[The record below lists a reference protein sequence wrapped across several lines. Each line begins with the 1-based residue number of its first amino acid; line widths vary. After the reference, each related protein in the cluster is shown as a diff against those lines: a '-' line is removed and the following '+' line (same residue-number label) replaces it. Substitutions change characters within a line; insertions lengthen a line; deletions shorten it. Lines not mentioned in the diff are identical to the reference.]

1 MKAVFHYLHYLLRML
16 ALACL
21 LLGGAVPARADTAI
35 ALTQSFNGAVN
46 FTGTQVTLRTQ
57 SNNGNACAVAS
68 STTNRTAT
76 LTLPSG
82 ATVLSAQ
89 LYWAGSGSADNTV
102 TFQGKSVAAT
112 RKYSSST
119 VGNGMNYFG
128 GAADVTD
135 TVKAKGSGTYSF
147 SGLTVSTGNPWCA
160 SQAVLGGFSLLVVYS
175 HPNEAERVLNLY
187 EGFRYLQNSEFTL
200 TATNF
205 RWPTPW
211 LPIREKAR
219 VGHITWEGDST
230 LLASGENLLF
240 NGNEL
245 TDDMNQS
252 GNQFNSKSN
261 INRDSYSYGIDFDAY
276 DTEVVQWIFYAP
288 TVTTTYRTGQ
298 DLVILN
304 AEVLLV
310 PTLPVSDLSLSMTRG
325 GSLQVGQTASYALTV
340 KNNGPYT
347 EAGPITVTDTL
358 PAGMSYASSSGSGWT
373 CAANGQVVTCTYR
386 TAIAPNASAPPLTI
400 NATVNQA
407 GSLTNSATV
416 TGTSDNN
423 NANNTV
429 SDTATGVAAPVTTSG
444 YKFTAKECPI
454 GSTYNTV
461 ACPAYDANMRGGS
474 GTPAT
479 IYVTAFANNRAA
491 APGTS
496 AATTVPMQFSLT
508 CQDPASGTVGARYGG
523 VTLQPCTA
531 NGATPAAGSTTAW
544 SSSTNVAFEKSKAS
558 AALPFV
564 YEDVGLVQLN
574 LLANKNVASSNGFVS
589 LPTTVAFKS
598 GSIVSLDGLVNPGA
612 TGADGPG
619 FARAGEDFNAAL
631 IALLSDGKTAPNF
644 GNESTLP
651 DFDIAMAPL
660 AGVEKMTVPGK
671 LAEPVRIQNKNSGS
685 VTVKL
690 NYDEVGIITLQPTLL
705 SYLTTGTDVG
715 ASGSTTIGRFF
726 PDHYET
732 RIDSAPLECEEP
744 MKCAPDLSG
753 AAYSGQP
760 FDVQVSAHNAK
771 GVLLQNYEGAWRRP
785 ITLTAMTAE
794 GGDQASGN
802 KLKDD
807 SAALGSDSGVA
818 RMSGSTSATLPVP
831 YNVDATTAPSA
842 PAAIFIRASSS
853 ELLPGKNADGSQ
865 KTATVTS
872 KRNNPDDAEEAGIML
887 VNGRLNVGSAQGTNT
902 RRTPLTLQA
911 QYFDGANWNNDNDTS
926 TAFAPASTFRS
937 CLLNLKTAGAK
948 DPAAN
953 QRNLDNCNAAIV
965 KDASAQAVTLTN
977 GAGVYWL
984 AAPGAANAGSTW
996 VQVGLPGWLPG
1007 TRGRVN
1013 FGATRKPTIYLRE
1026 VY

>member
-1 MKAVFHYLHYLLRML
+1 VKAVLQYLLR

-21 LLGGAVPARADTAI
+21 FLGGLQPAHADTAI

-68 STTNRTAT
+68 STTNRTAV

-112 RKYSSST
+112 RKYSSTT

-135 TVKAKGSGTYSF
+135 TVKAKGSGTYTF
-147 SGLTVSTGNPWCA
+147 SGLTVSTGSPWCA

-175 HPNEAERVLNLY
+175 HPNESERVLNLY

-200 TATNF
+200 TASNF

-211 LPIREKAR
+211 VPIREKAR
-219 VGHITWEGDST
+219 VGHITWEGDAT

-245 TDDMNQS
+245 TDDMNPS

-276 DTEVVQWIFYAP
+276 DTEVVQWIFYSP

-310 PTLPVSDLSLSMTRG
+310 PTLPVSDLSISMVRG

-373 CAANGQVVTCTYR
+373 CSANGQLVTCTYK
-386 TAIAPNASAPPLTI
+386 TAIAPNASAPALTI

-407 GSLTNSATV
+407 GTLNNSATV

-423 NANNTV
+423 SANNTA
-429 SDTATGVAAPVTTSG
+429 SDTATGVAAPVTNAG
-444 YKFTAKECPI
+444 YKFTTKECPVN
-454 GSTYNTV
+454 STYGTV
-461 ACPAYDANMRGGS
+461 ACPAYDANMAGA
-474 GTPAT
+474 TPTT
-479 IYVTAFANNRAA
+479 IYVTAFANNRAV
-491 APGTS
+491 APSTS
-496 AATTVPMQFSLT
+496 TSTSVPMQFSLT
-508 CQDPASGTVGARYGG
+508 CQDPANGTVKATYAGVELKTCTSNG
-523 VTLQPCTA
+523 VTPD
-531 NGATPAAGSTTAW
+531 AGSSSAW
-544 SSSTNVAFEKSKAS
+544 SGSTNVVFEKGKPSV
-558 AALPFV
+558 ALPFG
-564 YEDVGLVQLN
+564 YADVGRVQLN
-574 LLANKNVASSNGFVS
+574 LLANKNVASSNSFVS
-589 LPTTVAFKS
+589 LPTSVAFT
-598 GSIVSLDGLVNPGA
+598 SITSLDGVENAGA
-612 TGADGPG
+612 ANASGSGFGAGGVG
-619 FARAGEDFNAAL
+619 FARAGEDFNAVVV
-631 IALLSDGKTAPNF
+631 ALLSNGKPAPNF
-644 GNESTLP
+644 GNESTAP
-651 DFDIAMAPL
+651 DIAIAMGAV

-671 LAEPVRIQNKNSGS
+671 LADPIISQNKGS
-685 VTVKL
+685 VTARL
-690 NYDEVGIITLQPTLL
+690 NYDEVGIISLKPTLQN
-705 SYLTTGTDVG
+705 YLATGTDVDAT
-715 ASGSTTIGRFF
+715 ASTVVGRFF

-744 MKCAPDLSG
+744 MKCAADLSG

-760 FDVQVSAHNAK
+760 FDVQVSAINAK
-771 GVLLQNYEGAWRRP
+771 GALLQNYEGAWRRP
-785 ITLTAMTAE
+785 ITLTSVLAE
-794 GGDQASGN
+794 GGDAASGN
-802 KLKDD
+802 KLANDG
-807 SAALGSDSGVA
+807 ALGSDAGVA
-818 RMSGSTSATLPVP
+818 RMSGSTSAALPVAFD
-831 YNVDATTAPSA
+831 VDATTTPSA
-842 PAAIFIRASSS
+842 PAAIFIRATST
-853 ELLPGKNADGSQ
+853 EILPGKNTDGSQ
-865 KTATVTS
+865 KSTSVTS
-872 KRNNPDDAEEAGIML
+872 KRSNPDDAEEAGIML

-911 QYFDGANWNNDNDTS
+911 QYFDGVNWNNDNDTGLS
-926 TAFAPASTFRS
+926 FAPASAFSS
-937 CLLNLKTAGAK
+937 CLRNLKTAGAR

-953 QRNLDNCNAAIV
+953 ERNLANCNSAVV
-965 KDASAQAVTLTN
+965 KDASAQAITLGN

-984 AAPGAANAGSTW
+984 AAPGAANAGSVW
-996 VQVGLPGWLPG
+996 VRVSGPAWLPG

-1013 FGATRKPTIYLRE
+1013 FGATRKPMIYLRE